1 MGNTIHCLAK
11 GVSVVTERLLYIC
24 KLLKNQS
31 VTDTLK
37 CYVSCS
43 NTQSCLFSQC
53 PVLSRGLCTVLI
65 HTLLDPL
72 SHSKAPP
79 APLPLPTT
87 PNPAV
92 LPDGP
97 FPQRH
102 LKPSPPPAAL
112 PSDPVPGIDSTSF
125 WKSCNAARC
134 TQAIFADFID
144 EINNISSRIQSDQAS
159 QEGEGGDSAHTSYFN
174 SISLSALEYKA
185 LTPSTDYDV
194 AIRVM
199 EASGKLAEHVTKQQK
214 GDVNSSINSGKNF
227 VVTSFTHCDKSNCSN
242 KHICNSAILKYTL
255 ITEFGRGGWQW
266 ALS

>member
-1 MGNTIHCLAK
+1 MHSPDPHTAGPPVPQQSSTSPPPSPNHSKPC
-11 GVSVVTERLLYIC
+11 
-24 KLLKNQS
+24 S
-31 VTDTLK
+31 VTRRAI
-37 CYVSCS
+37 S
-43 NTQSCLFSQC
+43 
-53 PVLSRGLCTVLI
+53 P
-65 HTLLDPL
+65 
-72 SHSKAPP
+72 APP
-79 APLPLPTT
+79 ET
-87 PNPAV
+87 V
-92 LPDGP
+92 
-97 FPQRH
+97 
-102 LKPSPPPAAL
+102 SPPAAL

-255 ITEFGRGGWQW
+255 ITEFGRGG
-266 ALS
+266 